1 MVEGTTG
8 LSIYGFQIIS
18 SGGDDN
24 DVVRGSAYH
33 GKADQ
38 MVKYMFEMRELRWL
52 VNTLLLQMVFFT
64 VESLFVTSA
73 ANLYNVRAHK
83 HGQC

>member
-8 LSIYGFQIIS
+8 WPIYGFQIIS

-38 MVKYMFEMRELRWL
+38 MVKYMLAMRASI

-64 VESLFVTSA
+64 VESLFVTSV
-73 ANLYNVRAHK
+73 ANMYNARAHK
-83 HGQC
+83 QC

>member
-1 MVEGTTG
+1 MEGTTG
-8 LSIYGFQIIS
+8 MPIYGFQIIS
-18 SGGDDN
+18 GGGDDN
-24 DVVRGSAYH
+24 YVGWGSACH

-38 MVKYMFEMRELRWL
+38 MVKYMLELREVRWL

-64 VESLFVTSA
+64 VGPLFVTSVS
-73 ANLYNVRAHK
+73 NLYNVRAHK